1 MKARFDTKEVYKVF
15 NSGCYHDWLQQDMY
29 QRKGLKKWKI
39 GIFWLSIWL
48 ECCMKTIMTIN

>member
-15 NSGCYHDWLQQDMY
+15 NSGCSHDWLQQDMY

-39 GIFWLSIWL
+39 GIF
-48 ECCMKTIMTIN
+48 